1 MTSAPQSVLFAQTA
15 ASAPQSLLI
24 ALCTAAL
31 LLSACSK
38 QAKPDTQDAT
48 TAQPLLIAPED
59 LRVLSQ
65 AAYAFGPVITGS
77 VQPEKRADLRAE
89 VSAVVLQVLK
99 ENGEVVKRG
108 ELLVRLDDTSIRD
121 LLAAADES
129 ARVSEQSYQQ
139 AERQFQRLKT
149 LQAQGM
155 SSMQALED
163 AELRRNNSQNDLVAA
178 KTRVVQARQQL
189 QRTEVR
195 APFDGVVS
203 ERKVSAGDT
212 AQVGKELVKVMD
224 PRSMR
229 FQGLVTADRMQE
241 LKIGQAVVFRVNGY
255 SKKDFSGKIR
265 RIDAAANSTTR
276 QVEVLVDF
284 ADGDA
289 PQVAGLYA
297 EGRVEAGSV
306 QALMLPEASLVRVGD
321 QAYAWRIKDGLLS
334 RVSLDIGERDARR
347 GAFVV
352 RTGLAEGDRIL
363 RNPSS
368 NLKDGQK
375 VEVAAKVAFA
385 PSSASSSSSS
395 LSSNSAGK

>member
-1 MTSAPQSVLFAQTA
+1 MPLVPKSAPSVQSAVL
-15 ASAPQSLLI
+15 APYSLLSTLLVAI
-24 ALCTAAL
+24 L

-38 QAKPDTQDAT
+38 EVKTET
-48 TAQPLLIAPED
+48 TAAANAQPLLIAPED

-65 AAYAFGPVITGS
+65 SAYTFGPVITGS
-77 VQPEKRADLRAE
+77 IQPEKRADLRAE
-89 VSAVVLQVLK
+89 VPAVVLQVTK
-99 ENGEVVKRG
+99 ENGEAVKRG

-129 ARVSEQSYQQ
+129 ARVSEQSFQQ

-155 SSMQALED
+155 SSIQALED
-163 AELRRNNSQNDLVAA
+163 AELRRNNSQSDLVAA

-241 LKIGQAVVFRVNGY
+241 LKIGQVVVFRVNGY
-255 SKKDFSGKIR
+255 STKDFSGKIR
-265 RIDAAANSTTR
+265 RIDAAANATTR

-284 ADGDA
+284 AVGEG
-289 PQVAGLYA
+289 PKVAGLYA
-297 EGRVEAGSV
+297 EGRVEAGRV
-306 QALMLPEASLVRVGD
+306 QALMLPEASLVRAGD
-321 QAYAWRIKDGLLS
+321 TAYAWRVKDGVLN
-334 RVSLDIGERDARR
+334 RVDLKIGERDARR

-352 RTGLAEGDRIL
+352 RSGLAEGDRIL
-363 RNPSS
+363 RHPNT
-368 NLKDGQK
+368 NLKDGQR
-375 VEVAAKVAFA
+375 VEIAARTTVAA
-385 PSSASSSSSS
+385 SSAT
-395 LSSNSAGK
+395 SAAK